1 MSSSFPLALA
11 VFSAGA
17 SGVSAF
23 LAARN
28 FSRARL
34 IADTPK
40 CDTRSA
46 PQGYV
51 ELHGRALRTEDPP
64 LVAPLSGTR
73 CVWYRF
79 YVQERGIGGFR
90 TTRSGV
96 SDDLFLLQD
105 ETGAV
110 LIDPARA
117 QVFPTAREFWATQ
130 TTRSMEELI
139 REGASIYALGSLH
152 AADAPSLDVE
162 GEARGLLREWKRD
175 RATLWQRFDR
185 NRDGR
190 IDAEEWQQ
198 AQAAAHAAAAQS
210 VRGKLLTDT
219 APLKTLRAPR
229 DKRPY
234 ILSGHPEG
242 RLVRRLRWSAA
253 LYTLGFFLAG
263 AIASATLKNLF

>member
-1 MSSSFPLALA
+1 MSGSFPLAVA

-17 SGVSAF
+17 SGVCAF
-23 LAARN
+23 LAARS

-40 CDTRSA
+40 CDTRGA

-51 ELHGRALRTEDPP
+51 ELHGRALRLGDVP
-64 LVAPLSGTR
+64 LIAPLSGAR

-90 TTRSGV
+90 TARSGV
-96 SDDLFLLQD
+96 SEDLFLLQD
-105 ETGAV
+105 DAGAV
-110 LIDPARA
+110 LIDPAGA
-117 QVFPTAREFWATQ
+117 QIFPTAREFWATQ

-139 REGASIYALGSLH
+139 REGAPLYALGSLH
-152 AADAPSLDVE
+152 AVDAPSLDVE
-162 GEARGLLREWKRD
+162 REARSLLRAWKQD

-190 IDAEEWQQ
+190 IDAEEWRQ
-198 AQAAAHAAAAQS
+198 AQTTAREAAAQR
-210 VRGKLLTDT
+210 VRTNVLADT
-219 APLKTLRAPR
+219 APLKTVRAPR

-242 RLVRRLRWSAA
+242 RLVRRLRWMAA
-253 LYTLGFFLAG
+253 LYTLGFFVAG
-263 AIASATLKNLF
+263 AIASAHIKTLF